1 MRYED
6 ILDYRVEVEDSLL
19 DCAILKLTLQPLV
32 ENALYH
38 GIKSKRNG
46 GTIIVRVARVNEGL
60 LLLDVEDNGV
70 GLTPFKLSK
79 IQAMLAENAG
89 EPILNETGF
98 GLDNVNKRIKLY
110 YGEQYGLSIQS
121 HYRSGTQVTV
131 AIPKQPGLK
140 EQNELEQM
148 V

>member
-1 MRYED
+1 MDLGEGG
-6 ILDYRVEVEDSLL
+6 LGV
-19 DCAILKLTLQPLV
+19 AGAKLVCVPCG
-32 ENALYH
+32 YH
-38 GIKSKRNG
+38 G
-46 GTIIVRVARVNEGL
+46 VNEGL

-121 HYRSGTQVTV
+121 HYRAGTQVTV